1 MPTLY
6 IATSNPGKLRDFAS
20 AHLPPGVKLL
30 PLPGLDRIPPP
41 VEDEDTFAGNACLKA
56 IAYSLEAP
64 GVLVLADDSGLEV
77 DAPDGAP
84 GVHSAR
90 YAKAAGFANPG
101 KLPIDALN
109 NQYLL
114 QQLADVPPGKRTARY
129 HCVLAAARDG
139 SLLALSDGTGPA
151 LGHGTVEGLI
161 LTEPRGSGGFGY
173 DPLFLLLD
181 HGRTMAE
188 VPLEEKLKF
197 SHRGRALASLLGF
210 LETTV
215 V

>member
-6 IATSNPGKLRDFAS
+6 IATSNPGKLRDFSS
-20 AHLPPGVKLL
+20 AQLPPGIKVL

-77 DAPDGAP
+77 DALDGAP

-114 QQLADVPPGKRTARY
+114 HQLADVPAEKRTARY

-139 SLLALSDGTGPA
+139 SLLTVSGGSGPTM
-151 LGHGTVEGLI
+151 GHGTVEGFI

-173 DPLFLLLD
+173 DPLFLIPE

-188 VPLEEKLKF
+188 IAIEEKLKF
-197 SHRGRALASLLGF
+197 SHRGRALASLLG
-210 LETTV
+210 LIEAMAL
-215 V
+215 